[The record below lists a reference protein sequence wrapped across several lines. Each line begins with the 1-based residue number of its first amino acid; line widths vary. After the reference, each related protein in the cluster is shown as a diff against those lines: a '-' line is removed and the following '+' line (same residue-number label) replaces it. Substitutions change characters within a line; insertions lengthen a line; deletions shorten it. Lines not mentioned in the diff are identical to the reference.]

1 LVTNHYTLTTR
12 SAEETRRVGRLLGE
26 SCRGGEVLLLE
37 GDLGAGKTTLTQG
50 VAAGL
55 GVTASVISP
64 TFILLREYEG
74 RLPLYHFDFYRLE
87 GTGRAVDLEFGE
99 YLGAGGVCV
108 IEWPAFAPEV
118 APPEYLRVEL
128 RISGETSRT
137 LILEAVGR
145 RHEELLGR
153 LEAALTPN
161 PSPCGGRGETAYA
174 PSPLEGE
181 GATG

>member
-1 LVTNHYTLTTR
+1 
-12 SAEETRRVGRLLGE
+12 VGRLLGE

-108 IEWPAFAPEV
+108 IEWPSFAPEV

-128 RISGETSRT
+128 RISGATSRT
-137 LILEAVGR
+137 LTLEAVGR

-153 LEAALTPN
+153 LAVALAPN
-161 PSPCGGRGETAYA
+161 PSPCGGRGEAGVCNT
-174 PSPLEGE
+174 PLPPPRPLRERGPGGE
-181 GATG
+181 G

>member
-1 LVTNHYTLTTR
+1 M
-12 SAEETRRVGRLLGE
+12 GRLLGE
-26 SCRGGEVLLLE
+26 ACRGGEVLLLE

-87 GTGRAVDLEFGE
+87 GSGRAADLEFGE
-99 YLGAGGVCV
+99 YLDAGGVCV
-108 IEWPAFAPEV
+108 IEWPSFAPEV

-128 RISGETSRT
+128 HISGETSRT

-145 RHEELLGR
+145 RHAALLGR
-153 LEAALTPN
+153 LEVALTLTEAES
-161 PSPCGGRGETAYA
+161 PSPCGRRGETAYS
-174 PSPLEGE
+174 PSPSRGGGPRGE
-181 GATG
+181 G

>member
-1 LVTNHYTLTTR
+1 MTNHYSLTTG

-55 GVTASVISP
+55 GITTSVISP

-108 IEWPAFAPEV
+108 IEWPAFAPEM

-128 RISGETSRT
+128 HISGETSRILT
-137 LILEAVGR
+137 LEAVGR

-153 LEAALTPN
+153 LAVALTLKDT
-161 PSPCGGRGETAYA
+161 E
-174 PSPLEGE
+174 SPLPAAEEGRR
-181 GATG
+181 A